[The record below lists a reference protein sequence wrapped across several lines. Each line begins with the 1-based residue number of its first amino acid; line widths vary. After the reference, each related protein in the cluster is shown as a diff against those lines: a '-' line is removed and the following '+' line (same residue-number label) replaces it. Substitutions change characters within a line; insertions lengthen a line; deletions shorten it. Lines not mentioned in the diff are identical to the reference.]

1 MPSSSSARIT
11 RTAIS
16 PRLAT
21 RTLENTAARISAGGR
36 RLPTPGD
43 CIGLLLVDLHR
54 VGAAVGV
61 GVQHAQA
68 HVGPRRLDGV
78 ELEVAPVVRRRRGVP
93 ERRHGLGRVRLGA
106 DARLGQRDRLLVEA
120 ERRVPRLPAA
130 APEELAVRGDDAV
143 RVAVHRQDLA
153 LARVEVRVV
162 VTHALVAVPDDD
174 ALGVAVLLHPARG
187 RELVSAAERAVLQ
200 HRRAVL
206 GQVPVMERVRELA
219 AGDLAPA
226 TEIERRRVAHGV
238 VGGAELDVAD
248 RDALAAGRIE
258 EGWDYAY
265 LDVS

>member
-1 MPSSSSARIT
+1 MPSSSSARST

-68 HVGPRRLDGV
+68 HAGPRRLDGV

-106 DARLGQRDRLLVEA
+106 DAAWVSVIDCLSRLNGASHACQRPLQRN
-120 ERRVPRLPAA
+120 LPS
-130 APEELAVRGDDAV
+130 
-143 RVAVHRQDLA
+143 
-153 LARVEVRVV
+153 
-162 VTHALVAVPDDD
+162 
-174 ALGVAVLLHPARG
+174 GVMMRSGWLSTGRISPWPGWKYVLLSRTPSLRY
-187 RELVSAAERAVLQ
+187 Q
-200 HRRAVL
+200 TTM
-206 GQVPVMERVRELA
+206 PLA
-219 AGDLAPA
+219 
-226 TEIERRRVAHGV
+226 
-238 VGGAELDVAD
+238 
-248 RDALAAGRIE
+248 
-258 EGWDYAY
+258 
-265 LDVS
+265 